1 MTVCQCVK
9 PSIENFSYLGRCVV
23 WRATAGSEKLSVSHH
38 VGQTEVSNLDIERL
52 VQQQILGLQVP
63 VDDIVSVTVVNTGD
77 DLLEEPPSVLLLQL
91 TMFHNVVKQFSTFM
105 RKIQLFLGGSELCL
119 STLHT

>member
-9 PSIENFSYLGRCVV
+9 PRIENFSYLGRCVV

-52 VQQQILGLQVP
+52 VQQQVLWLEVP
-63 VDDIVSVTVVNTGD
+63 VDDIVAVTVVNTRD
-77 DLLEEPPSVLLLQL
+77 DLLEEPPGVLLLQL
-91 TMFHNVVKQFSTFM
+91 PVLHNVVKQFPTF
-105 RKIQLFLGGSELCL
+105 RSKIQLLLNRSEYYVCL
-119 STLHT
+119 PT